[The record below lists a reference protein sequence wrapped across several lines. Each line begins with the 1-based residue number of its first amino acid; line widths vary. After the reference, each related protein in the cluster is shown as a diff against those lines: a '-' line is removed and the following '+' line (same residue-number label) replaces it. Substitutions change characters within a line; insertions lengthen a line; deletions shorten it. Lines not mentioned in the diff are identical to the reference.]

1 MVQEMHKPQPRKYQ
15 TRAEQQAAYRK
26 RRAISE
32 RALLAQKGLP
42 PLPAIP
48 TIPGAA
54 RWRAM
59 IEQAH
64 VLLSEAADEM
74 QCYHDDR
81 SEAWQEG
88 DKAEEMLTRLE
99 YLQDTAAQLQDI
111 A

>member
-1 MVQEMHKPQPRKYQ
+1 MPQPRKYE

-26 RRAISE
+26 RRAASE

-48 TIPGAA
+48 TLPGNA

-64 VLLSEAADEM
+64 TLISGAAAEM
-74 QCYHDDR
+74 QSYHDDR
-81 SEAWQEG
+81 SERWQDSAKAG
-88 DKAEEMLTRLE
+88 DLLDKLE
-99 YLQDTAAQLQDI
+99 HLQESMAQLQEME
-111 A
+111 

>member
-1 MVQEMHKPQPRKYQ
+1 MPQPRKYQ

-26 RRAISE
+26 RRTTSE
-32 RALLAQKGLP
+32 RELLAHKGLP

-48 TIPGAA
+48 TIPGDA

-88 DKAEEMLTRLE
+88 AKAEELLARLE
-99 YLQDTAAQLQDI
+99 QLQETAAQLHNI
-111 A
+111 E

>member
-1 MVQEMHKPQPRKYQ
+1 MPQRRKYQ
-15 TRAEQQAAYRK
+15 TRGEQQAAYRK
-26 RRAISE
+26 RCAISE

-59 IEQAH
+59 IEQAYT
-64 VLLSEAADEM
+64 LLSHAADEM

-88 DKAEEMLTRLE
+88 DKAEEMLVRLE
-99 YLQDTAAQLQDI
+99 QLQETAAQLQDI
-111 A
+111 E

>member
-1 MVQEMHKPQPRKYQ
+1 MPQLRKYQ

-26 RRAISE
+26 RRATSE

-48 TIPGAA
+48 TIPGDA

-64 VLLSEAADEM
+64 ILLSEAADEM

-81 SEAWQEG
+81 SEAWQESAR
-88 DKAEEMLTRLE
+88 AEELLAKMERLQE
-99 YLQDTAAQLQDI
+99 SMDGLNDI